1 MADGGLGAV
10 GAFSDDLSSADW
22 LSAAST
28 LLSKGGGTSPQPT
41 GASPAGS
48 LSMSLKQSSAAGSA
62 QRGQNSF
69 GFDNSGWT
77 VSTGS
82 SKADGGAMPSW
93 SVLALIAFG
102 MLGLVWLKSRKNK

>member
-10 GAFSDDLSSADW
+10 GAFSADLSSADW

-48 LSMSLKQSSAAGSA
+48 LSMSLKQSSAAESA
-62 QRGQNSF
+62 FRGENSL
-69 GFDNSGWT
+69 GFDNSGMT

-82 SKADGGAMPSW
+82 SKAGGGAMPSW
-93 SVLALIAFG
+93 AVLALIAFG
-102 MLGLVWLKSRKNK
+102 MLVWLKSHKKK